1 MCKLRAGGHLVK
13 HLLALILVAACSGGT
28 KSSPPPMTPPAGDP
42 PVAQAP
48 TNGCSKDIAIR
59 CKAPGVDGCTNGLT
73 TEHVCVAEGET
84 AGPPCSQ
91 ELAKQC
97 PEGQE
102 DACLRQPAV
111 ATTHVCILK

>member
-1 MCKLRAGGHLVK
+1 MK
-13 HLLALILVAACSGGT
+13 HLLALLLVAACSGGT
-28 KSSPPPMTPPAGDP
+28 KSSPPPATPPAGDP
-42 PVAQAP
+42 PVGQAP
-48 TNGCSKDIAIR
+48 PPNGCSKEIAIR
-59 CKAPGVDGCTNGLT
+59 CRAPGVDGCTNGLT

-91 ELAKQC
+91 EIAKQC

-111 ATTHVCILK
+111 AANHVCILK